1 MSAPQLL
8 RGPCFGK
15 APSGGIDRVVPR
27 TIYIPILLGYALVMA
42 TAKCPIHHV
51 VLVCPACR
59 AAAAGSVRTEK
70 KAAASR
76 ANGRLGGRPKKSK
89 SESQRRKKG

>member
-1 MSAPQLL
+1 MPASGKLL
-8 RGPCFGK
+8 PML
-15 APSGGIDRVVPR
+15 AR

-59 AAAAGSVRTEK
+59 AAAAGSVSTEK
-70 KAAASR
+70 KATAAR
-76 ANGRLGGRPKKSK
+76 ANGRLGGRPKTSK
-89 SESQRRKKG
+89 SGNQRRKKS